1 MSRSVEEWIG
11 KTDDAAIPPRVRVR
25 VFDRFG
31 GICQLTGR
39 KIRPGDAW
47 DLDHIVVLING
58 GQHRESNLQPALR
71 DKHRAKTKEDVAH
84 KSKAAKRRKKHVGI
98 RPKSR
103 FLNSKDGPYI
113 THVGGRTERRA

>member
-47 DLDHIVVLING
+47 DLDHIVALING

-71 DKHRAKTKEDVAH
+71 DKHRAKTKEDVAL
-84 KSKAAKRRKKHVGI
+84 KSKAAKRRKKHLL
-98 RPKSR
+98 RTKSR
-103 FLNSKDGPYI
+103 FPCSRDSDRKKKLNGE
-113 THVGGRTERRA
+113 VVAR